1 MSQVVFPS
9 LPGLEWNAN
18 ARPEFSTRVKRA
30 VSGRELRAAFM
41 QYPLW
46 NFGLS
51 YAVLRANVAWA
62 ELQTLCGFFLAR
74 QGMFDSFLYAW
85 DQDYTVTDAQ
95 FGIGDGTTT
104 QFQLTRSFG
113 GFVEPVQNV
122 NVLTNI
128 KKAGVTQA
136 SPANYSVN
144 STGLVTFTTAPA
156 AAASLT
162 WTGTYYYRVR
172 FLQDVADFNAFMKD
186 LFELKKLEFVGA
198 VGNKV

>member
-1 MSQVVFPS
+1 MSNVVLPAM
-9 LPGLEWNAN
+9 PGLAWNAS
-18 ARPEFSTRVKRA
+18 ARPEFSTRIKRSI
-30 VSGRELRAAFM
+30 SGRELRAAFM

-51 YAVLRANVAWA
+51 YDVIRAASAYDELR
-62 ELQTLCGFFLAR
+62 TLGGFFLQR
-74 QGMFDSFLYAW
+74 LGSWDSFLYTW
-85 DQDYTVTDAQ
+85 DQDYAVTDYQ

-122 NVLTNI
+122 NVLTNV

-136 SPANYSVN
+136 TPAAYSVN
-144 STGLVTFTTAPA
+144 STGLVTFVSAPA
-156 AAASLT
+156 AAAVLT

-198 VGNKV
+198 IGNKV